1 MLCHLES
8 SDRCRLAALCQRG
21 VTINMPRDAA
31 SHPGFLFIY
40 FLGGSEANLQTSDGC
55 VAPRR
60 HNNEEQVTLKGRLS
74 QEEGWHQPAIRLL
87 RRPPL
92 YF

>member
-31 SHPGFLFIY
+31 SHPGFLFIFF
-40 FLGGSEANLQTSDGC
+40 FLAVQRLISRQVMAVL
-55 VAPRR
+55 R
-60 HNNEEQVTLKGRLS
+60 HGVTTMRNK
-74 QEEGWHQPAIRLL
+74 
-87 RRPPL
+87 
-92 YF
+92 